1 MSKFV
6 VMSSPSD
13 SEKTASNQIYIS
25 ENSHS
30 SASSS
35 SRNPD
40 NVIDLETEI
49 CEGNRLDIIPFVNP
63 SDGKK
68 PLRSRKS
75 SLTGKYLKIYDSRY
89 QEWVDAG
96 SSPSTSSGRKSNPQI
111 INAPYAC
118 KTGGLPTSRANI
130 LNDVKETHLRVL
142 EISKMSSLYYFDLEY
157 PLGCLKSGKLL
168 IHGLATPFL

>member
-13 SEKTASNQIYIS
+13 YEKTASDQVYIS

-40 NVIDLETEI
+40 NVIDLEAEVSDS
-49 CEGNRLDIIPFVNP
+49 NRLDIIPFVNP
-63 SDGKK
+63 SEGKK

-75 SLTGKYLKIYDSRY
+75 ASSGKYLKIYDSRY

-96 SSPSTSSGRKSNPQI
+96 SSPSTSSGRKSNP
-111 INAPYAC
+111 
-118 KTGGLPTSRANI
+118 
-130 LNDVKETHLRVL
+130 
-142 EISKMSSLYYFDLEY
+142 
-157 PLGCLKSGKLL
+157 KS
-168 IHGLATPFL
+168 

>member
-13 SEKTASNQIYIS
+13 SEKTASNQVYIS

-49 CEGNRLDIIPFVNP
+49 CEGNRLDIIPFVNS

-75 SLTGKYLKIYDSRY
+75 SLSGRYLKIYDSRY
-89 QEWVDAG
+89 
-96 SSPSTSSGRKSNPQI
+96 
-111 INAPYAC
+111 
-118 KTGGLPTSRANI
+118 
-130 LNDVKETHLRVL
+130 
-142 EISKMSSLYYFDLEY
+142 
-157 PLGCLKSGKLL
+157 
-168 IHGLATPFL
+168 